1 MVMPMDK
8 RVFKMQQVKSM
19 AFVLITIIIISFV
32 SGHIFVR
39 LDLTA
44 DKRYTL
50 SNATRDILG
59 QLDDVIHV
67 RVYLEGDLPV
77 GFRRLRNATQELLDE
92 FRVVAGNHIHYEF
105 IDPVDINDQAVRD
118 DLHQQL
124 YNKGLRPTNI
134 EIAERGGGRS
144 QKIIF
149 PGALVSYK
157 GVEMTVNLLKN
168 NPALT
173 AEQNLNNSMQSLE
186 YEFISSF
193 YNLASQETMKVAF
206 LEGHGELDELLVA
219 GISDAISRYYDIYR
233 GRIDE
238 RDLQSLDDYRAVI
251 IAKPVRPFTETEK
264 YIIDQYIMNGGKVM
278 WFIDPVAIDLD
289 SLTYQSEAIALIND
303 LNIDDQLFR
312 YGVRINPSLV
322 MDMHCLLIPLN
333 VALAQEQARFVPVP
347 WYFSPLLAGNDTHP
361 VTRGLNYV
369 KAEFASVIDTVGS
382 DPAVRSEVLLR
393 TSGETR
399 VVNAPMMVS
408 LEMARQEPDQRE
420 FNNPHQPVAVM
431 LEGEFT
437 SVFANR
443 IIPGIIGR
451 EDPGFRES
459 GQNTRMLVVA
469 DGDIIRNDVTV
480 EGNRPEPLPLGYDR
494 YSGQTFG
501 NREFILNALNYLID
515 ESGLMELR
523 TRELQLRL
531 LDRTRVREQ
540 KGMWQMINMGVPLA
554 IVIAFGLLY
563 GWQRKKRFATG

>member
-8 RVFKMQQVKSM
+8 RVFKIQQVKEL
-19 AFVLITIIIISFV
+19 AFVLVTIILICFL

-50 SNATRDILG
+50 STATRDILG
-59 QLDDVIHV
+59 ELDDVVHV

-92 FRVVAGNHIHYEF
+92 FRVVAGSHIHYEF
-105 IDPVDINDQAVRD
+105 IDPVDIDDQGVRD

-157 GVEMTVNLLKN
+157 GMEMPVNLLKN
-168 NPALT
+168 NPALP
-173 AEQNLNNSMQSLE
+173 ADQNLNNSIQSLE
-186 YEFISSF
+186 YELISSF
-193 YNLASQETMKVAF
+193 YNLAGPETRKVAF

-219 GISDAISRYYDIYR
+219 GISGAIVRYYDIYR

-238 RDLQSLDDYRAVI
+238 SDLQSLDDYHAVI
-251 IAKPVRPFTETEK
+251 IAKPVKPFTETEK
-264 YIIDQYIMNGGKVM
+264 YVIDQYIMRGGKVM

-312 YGVRINPSLV
+312 YGVRINPNLV

-333 VALAQEQARFVPVP
+333 VALAREQARFVPVP
-347 WYFSPLLAGNDTHP
+347 WYFSPLLAGNDEHP

-393 TSGETR
+393 TSSETR

-408 LEMARQEPDQRE
+408 LEMARQEPDRRE

-443 IIPGIIGR
+443 IISGIIGR

-469 DGDIIRNDVTV
+469 DGDIIRNDITV

-501 NREFILNALNYLID
+501 NREFVLNALNYLID

-531 LDRTRVREQ
+531 LDRARVREQ
-540 KGMWQMINMGVPLA
+540 RGMWQIINLGVPLA
-554 IVIAFGLLY
+554 IVIALGLFY
-563 GWQRKKRFATG
+563 SWQRKRRFATG

>member
-8 RVFKMQQVKSM
+8 RVFKIQQVKEL
-19 AFVLITIIIISFV
+19 AFVLVTIILICFL

-50 SNATRDILG
+50 STATRDILG
-59 QLDDVIHV
+59 ELDDVVHV

-92 FRVVAGNHIHYEF
+92 FRVVAGSHIHYEF
-105 IDPVDINDQAVRD
+105 IDPVDIDDQGVRD

-157 GVEMTVNLLKN
+157 GMEMPVNLLKN
-168 NPALT
+168 NPALP
-173 AEQNLNNSMQSLE
+173 ADQNLNNSIQSLE
-186 YEFISSF
+186 YELISSF
-193 YNLASQETMKVAF
+193 YNLAGPETRKVAF

-219 GISDAISRYYDIYR
+219 GISGAIARYYDIYR

-238 RDLQSLDDYRAVI
+238 SDLQSLDDYHAVI
-251 IAKPVRPFTETEK
+251 IAKPVKPFTETEK
-264 YIIDQYIMNGGKVM
+264 YVIDQYIMRGGKVM

-312 YGVRINPSLV
+312 YGVRINPNLV

-333 VALAQEQARFVPVP
+333 VALAREQARFVPVP
-347 WYFSPLLAGNDTHP
+347 WYFSPLLAGNDEHP

-393 TSGETR
+393 TSSETR

-408 LEMARQEPDQRE
+408 LEMARQEPDRRE

-443 IIPGIIGR
+443 IISGIIGR

-469 DGDIIRNDVTV
+469 DGDIIRNDITV

-501 NREFILNALNYLID
+501 NREFVLNALNYLID

-531 LDRTRVREQ
+531 LDRARVREQ
-540 KGMWQMINMGVPLA
+540 RGMWQIINLGVPLA
-554 IVIAFGLLY
+554 IVIALGLFY
-563 GWQRKKRFATG
+563 SWQRKRRFATG